1 MSCKNNN
8 VKKIKE
14 FIYTMSYRKKYKI
27 KNKKRR
33 IKKLYNYK

>member
-14 FIYTMSYRKKYKI
+14 FIYIMSYRKKYKI
-27 KNKKRR
+27 KKMK
-33 IKKLYNYK
+33 

>member
-14 FIYTMSYRKKYKI
+14 YINTMSYRKKYKI
-27 KNKKRR
+27 KKNEII
-33 IKKLYNYK
+33 IK

>member
-14 FIYTMSYRKKYKI
+14 FIYRMSYRKKYKI
-27 KNKKRR
+27 KKMK
-33 IKKLYNYK
+33 

>member
-27 KNKKRR
+27 KKMK
-33 IKKLYNYK
+33 

>member
-1 MSCKNNN
+1 MSWKNNN

-27 KNKKRR
+27 KKMK
-33 IKKLYNYK
+33 